1 MIRWLLASAL
11 RGPVLWNCSRQPYK
25 SVCMNG
31 SVSFVSHLFCSLERS
46 IRFQQVHQLHDELDL
61 GLKKWQDQIL
71 ALQRKATRQAEA
83 KATHHLDS
91 KRQKVENE
99 NRARWLHHTHLMD
112 RSVNHD
118 VLHGIYITPHKLLGN
133 ILNVF
138 LCVIYKKSIKIMHN
152 GEVMSAQPSTSF
164 ISKIEECVLTK
175 FDRGGYTRSYQ
186 VYLIFV

>member
-1 MIRWLLASAL
+1 
-11 RGPVLWNCSRQPYK
+11 
-25 SVCMNG
+25 MNG

-46 IRFQQVHQLHDELDL
+46 IRFQQTHQLHDELDV

-99 NRARWLHHTHLMD
+99 NRARQLHHIHLMD

-118 VLHGIYITPHKLLGN
+118 VLYGIYNTPHKLLGN
-133 ILNVF
+133 ILMCF
-138 LCVIYKKSIKIMHN
+138 Y
-152 GEVMSAQPSTSF
+152 
-164 ISKIEECVLTK
+164 VLYIQ
-175 FDRGGYTRSYQ
+175 RA
-186 VYLIFV
+186 